1 MFADKNS
8 FNFADM
14 NRTVSARYFFLLA
27 TFLVLVSRPMQA
39 SDVASN
45 TYFQE
50 RANLA
55 LREIAHRMLVIGGDT
70 TSIVP
75 PVRTQDG
82 LQFIVRFPGE
92 LRYDTLRKVIDHTLN
107 HAGLPTE
114 YDLAIYDCVDESLI
128 LGFMARSQNGEE
140 GYACQEREP
149 TTTCVDMAIR
159 FPGQGNQFAASVGW
173 LSGIG
178 ILLGLVALGW
188 WRNRQ
193 DESVMEQPTLSGNTL
208 SSATLQL
215 GACIFHTQD
224 QKIVVA
230 REEKVLT
237 YREAKL
243 LQYFCQHANKVL
255 PREEILEAVWGD
267 EGVQVTRSLDV
278 FVSRLRKILKKDPS
292 IKIASVHGVGYR
304 LVTR

>member
-1 MFADKNS
+1 MLAAKKS
-8 FNFADM
+8 FNFVDM
-14 NRTVSARYFFLLA
+14 NWTVSIRYFLLLA
-27 TFLVLVSRPMQA
+27 ISLMWLPGPTQA
-39 SDVASN
+39 SDTANN

-55 LREIAHRMLVIGGDT
+55 LREIAHRMLVINCDS
-70 TSIVP
+70 TSAVP
-75 PVRTQDG
+75 PVRTTDG
-82 LQFIVRFPGE
+82 LQFIVRFSGE
-92 LRYDTLRKVIDHTLN
+92 LRYDTLRRVIDETL
-107 HAGLPTE
+107 AQAELPLE

-128 LGFMARSQNGEE
+128 LGFMARQNGGQ

-149 TTTCVDMAIR
+149 TTTCVDLAIR
-159 FPGQGNQFAASVGW
+159 FPGQGNQFAAGIGW
-173 LSGIG
+173 LSGLG

-188 WRNRQ
+188 WRSRQ
-193 DESVMEQPTLSGNTL
+193 DEPVVQAISLENT
-208 SSATLQL
+208 SSSPALEIGDCL
-215 GACIFHTQD
+215 FHVQE

-243 LQYFCQHANKVL
+243 LQYFCQNLNKVL

-304 LVTR
+304 LVIG